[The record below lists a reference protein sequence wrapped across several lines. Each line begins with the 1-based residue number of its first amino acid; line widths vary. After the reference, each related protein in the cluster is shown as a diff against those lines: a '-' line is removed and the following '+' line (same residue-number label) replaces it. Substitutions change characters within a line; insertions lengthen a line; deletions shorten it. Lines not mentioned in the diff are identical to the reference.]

1 MPSTMNRKNGWG
13 VALLVAALLGLGAL
27 ELWTEVD
34 PQFEEARVAQE
45 ARRADRLSGNTPEQ
59 KADRRACDAIMKQQA
74 EMALAGQGEE
84 ARKIDVAAVC
94 DRKEFAEAKSRG
106 IAFWLAAVFIGLVG
120 LVVFGPMLLFGASGL
135 R

>member
-1 MPSTMNRKNGWG
+1 MNRKKGWR
-13 VALLVAALLGLGAL
+13 VALLAAILGLVAL

-34 PQFEEARVAQE
+34 PQFEGARVAQA
-45 ARRADRLSGNTPEQ
+45 ARRADRLAGKTPEQ
-59 KADRRACDAIMKQQA
+59 KADQRACDAIMKQQA
-74 EMALAGQGEE
+74 ELVLAGQGVE

-94 DRKEFAEAKSRG
+94 ERKAIAEAKSRG
-106 IAFWLAAVFIGLVG
+106 IAFWLIAVFVGLVG